1 MKKLS
6 EFHDEQAAIV
16 VAKLLPPIF
25 GILQNAANEQA
36 TNKAPIEFV
45 STILQNSPRETMD
58 IFAILSEVDPEKYH
72 CSGTEI
78 LQNIVTFATDGELME
93 LFGLQRQ
100 TVTSSGSASESI
112 ETGVSE

>member
-6 EFHDEQAAIV
+6 EFHDEKAAVI

-25 GILQNAANEQA
+25 GILQNAANEKA
-36 TNKAPIEFV
+36 TNKAPIDFV
-45 STILQNSPRETMD
+45 STILQNSPRETMN
-58 IFAILSEVDPEKYH
+58 IFAILSEVEPSEYH

-78 LQNIVTFATDGELME
+78 LQNIVTFATDSELME

-100 TVTSSGSASESI
+100 TATSSTSVSESI
-112 ETGVSE
+112 RTGDSE